1 MDRSL
6 QPSDPAPVTG
16 ADQAAAEALF
26 PLLYEELHRL
36 AHRQLA
42 GEREGHTLCTT
53 ALVHETYM
61 KLAEHTRAR
70 FSSREHFLSV
80 AALAM
85 RRILVSHARK
95 VHAEKRGGGLQ
106 RLDLDN
112 VEIPVHERAEALV
125 ALDAAL
131 DRLTA
136 LNLRWGRIVECR
148 FFGGMTEEETAAALG
163 INARTVR
170 RDWVKAK
177 GWLLHDL
184 EQGVGA

>member
-1 MDRSL
+1 MDRIHET
-6 QPSDPAPVTG
+6 PGSDLAAGAEPVPA
-16 ADQAAAEALF
+16 DALF
-26 PLLYEELHRL
+26 PLLYEELRRL

-61 KLAEHTRAR
+61 KLAEHTRAQ

-80 AALAM
+80 AALGM

-95 VHAEKRGGGLQ
+95 VRAGKRGGGLA
-106 RLDLDN
+106 RLDLDQ
-112 VEIPVHERAEALV
+112 VEIPVDERAEALV
-125 ALDAAL
+125 ALDGAL
-131 DRLTA
+131 DRLSA
-136 LNLRWGRIVECR
+136 LNPRWSRIVECR
-148 FFGGMTEEETAAALG
+148 FFGGMTEEETAAGLG
-163 INARTVR
+163 VTSRTVR

-184 EQGVGA
+184 ESAVGS